1 VLSTLHMAVGL
12 RNLKTM
18 SSNRNRG
25 APNHR
30 GDSNH
35 RNPGANWFDEATTD
49 DEVQRTTEAMR
60 QLGNRRV
67 RTLAIEKDDAA
78 TSEVESGHESNTSG
92 VPDRKSR
99 TKKRHLTNSGEK
111 PASKESRGDGPRD
124 RSEARYISR
133 YRADGSL
140 IPPSAAQANATR
152 MAAEDKASRYRDD
165 ANTGLRRPRPRGSGL
180 GGGDIGFNRGNTSS
194 RGRGR
199 GGRQFTGNGN
209 GQNGNNFNNF
219 NDKNA
224 AGTAAQSK
232 NKNWPS
238 MAVKNMNQSAG
249 SPATANRDPTNQ
261 NPNINESE
269 INSYLDR
276 SNESL
281 ASSDPSYAKSQNPT
295 YAAQTAKQLE
305 AAERVLMV
313 HSGTE
318 ETLELTETQFN
329 AIMGEI
335 EKQAFIAAVKKMPV
349 PKIKWCKFSQFGDKG
364 FIGVQDDTN
373 AELVINAIA
382 RICIGGIGFR
392 AWCIEDLEPK
402 NLVSIHISKFQS
414 GLGAPLIMEGIMA
427 ANTLKGAAN
436 RAWIVL
442 DGGWDYVTRAPYDT
456 LKFFADKTLFDD
468 LLLRLS
474 GDRGRR
480 IYLTV
485 GTGERQVF
493 LSEQPG
499 VAASRAR
506 DRAELAQIRA
516 AAAKVVA
523 DAIVKVAADTL

>member
-1 VLSTLHMAVGL
+1 
-12 RNLKTM
+12 
-18 SSNRNRG
+18 
-25 APNHR
+25 
-30 GDSNH
+30 
-35 RNPGANWFDEATTD
+35 
-49 DEVQRTTEAMR
+49 
-60 QLGNRRV
+60 
-67 RTLAIEKDDAA
+67 
-78 TSEVESGHESNTSG
+78 
-92 VPDRKSR
+92 
-99 TKKRHLTNSGEK
+99 
-111 PASKESRGDGPRD
+111 
-124 RSEARYISR
+124 
-133 YRADGSL
+133 
-140 IPPSAAQANATR
+140 
-152 MAAEDKASRYRDD
+152 
-165 ANTGLRRPRPRGSGL
+165 L
-180 GGGDIGFNRGNTSS
+180 GGGDIGINRGNNSS

-199 GGRQFTGNGN
+199 GGRQFTGNGS
-209 GQNGNNFNNF
+209 GRNGNNFSNF

-261 NPNINESE
+261 NQNENE
-269 INSYLDR
+269 TNSYLDR
-276 SNESL
+276 RDESP

-335 EKQAFIAAVKKMPV
+335 EKQAFIAAVKKLPV

-373 AELVINAIA
+373 AELVINAIG

-392 AWCIEDLEPK
+392 AWCIKDLEPK

-436 RAWIVL
+436 RE
-442 DGGWDYVTRAPYDT
+442 Y
-456 LKFFADKTLFDD
+456 
-468 LLLRLS
+468 
-474 GDRGRR
+474 
-480 IYLTV
+480 
-485 GTGERQVF
+485 
-493 LSEQPG
+493 
-499 VAASRAR
+499 
-506 DRAELAQIRA
+506 
-516 AAAKVVA
+516 
-523 DAIVKVAADTL
+523 